1 MDENCT
7 VDWYTFTELGEESAG
22 PAACS
27 CEQCRGWFREV
38 RAVGLMPPVGVDVDA
53 WREEVEARVEH
64 AGVVPSRERRRRERA
79 RRRSSRLDGRWHRRV
94 NQQRDRQRRFER
106 EAKQAL
112 ARREAYEIR
121 HGYRDHEPMQEDLE
135 AILADAPGLDLA
147 VYDPNAFEVLSSA
160 LADLRAYLDGLG

>member
-7 VDWYTFTELGEESAG
+7 VDWYTFTELGDESAG

-27 CEQCRGWFREV
+27 CEECTAKFREV
-38 RAVGLMPPVGVDVDA
+38 RAAGLMPPVGVDEDGWWA
-53 WREEVEARVEH
+53 EREAACEHDEA
-64 AGVVPSRERRRRERA
+64 VPARRRRRRERA

-121 HGYRDHEPMQEDLE
+121 HGYRDHEPTREVLLE
-135 AILADAPGLDLA
+135 IVAEAPGIDIA
-147 VYDPNAFEVLSSA
+147 AYDPNAFEVLSSA
-160 LADLRAYLDGLG
+160 IADLRAYLDGLG

>member
-7 VDWYTFTELGEESAG
+7 VDWWSFYGGNESAG

-27 CEQCRGWFREV
+27 CEECYGWKREV
-38 RAVGLMPPVGVDVDA
+38 RAAGLMPPVGADSDA
-53 WREEVEARVEH
+53 WWEEVEARVEH
-64 AGVVPSRERRRRERA
+64 AVAVSTRERRRRERA
-79 RRRSSRLDGRWHRRV
+79 KRRSSRLDGRWHRRV
-94 NQQRDRQRRFER
+94 KAQQDRQRRFER

-121 HGYRDHEPMQEDLE
+121 HGDHEPMREDLE
-135 AILADAPGLDLA
+135 AILADAPA
-147 VYDPNAFEVLSSA
+147 PANAFEVVEAA